1 MRPWTVSSNFLEV
14 IIINNL
20 SYWVKVDQSLVKIE
34 DQGVLKASWELDREV
49 WLSKGL
55 AT

>member
-1 MRPWTVSSNFLEV
+1 LDELVYVLIH
-14 IIINNL
+14 IIFNA
-20 SYWVKVDQSLVKIE
+20 VDQSLVKIE